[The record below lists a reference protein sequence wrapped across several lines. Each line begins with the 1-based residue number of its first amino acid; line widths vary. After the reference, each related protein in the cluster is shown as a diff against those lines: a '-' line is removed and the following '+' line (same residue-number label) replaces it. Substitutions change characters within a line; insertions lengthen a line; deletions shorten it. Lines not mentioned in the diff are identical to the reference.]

1 MARLPDTINSYVK
14 KPNKSK
20 RKSPI
25 NKQYPQLID
34 QQWATAFVKRVIINK
49 AHPAAIGENQVV
61 NGIEAIVHGDNL
73 EANYGGTVTAQ
84 IFKPLLRGIADVPS
98 RGDQVLVCQFAGE
111 SYYLGP
117 LNINN
122 KPCRNEDNR
131 IEQIV
136 NSGYNPYEYNDSFDE
151 NIEYDFQNDYLA
163 SGTNPYFPSYCPKR
177 IEKPYIHPGLDDS
190 GAVMDLDGVGHK
202 LTLPQMEESEDY
214 VEALHRE
221 IPGDLVLEGRMGN
234 YIRLG
239 NRYTYPLTVIAN
251 RVLQQTDDNYDKTV
265 GGSILAMVERG
276 SIHTNFEIGPGAT
289 NGRGSITVF
298 ETSNDVRTVGLIQD
312 GEEAKY
318 GFGSGIYNYIYGD
331 SEEPGGQVLL
341 RSGRVTI
348 DSSTDSIFLSSLKS
362 IILGGGE
369 KVIVRANRSIHIE
382 SEKFVLG
389 GNHTS
394 YDDEP
399 DTSSEDY
406 EGMIFGTTFINAL
419 KSFLGGLKTIQV
431 ATSLGPQTASAI
443 ITTDID
449 TGKPMNLTTTITNLE
464 QELDKVISKKHFIE
478 NKKQ

>member
-1 MARLPDTINSYVK
+1 
-14 KPNKSK
+14 
-20 RKSPI
+20 
-25 NKQYPQLID
+25 
-34 QQWATAFVKRVIINK
+34 
-49 AHPAAIGENQVV
+49 
-61 NGIEAIVHGDNL
+61 
-73 EANYGGTVTAQ
+73 
-84 IFKPLLRGIADVPS
+84 
-98 RGDQVLVCQFAGE
+98 
-111 SYYLGP
+111 
-117 LNINN
+117 
-122 KPCRNEDNR
+122 
-131 IEQIV
+131 
-136 NSGYNPYEYNDSFDE
+136 
-151 NIEYDFQNDYLA
+151 
-163 SGTNPYFPSYCPKR
+163 
-177 IEKPYIHPGLDDS
+177 
-190 GAVMDLDGVGHK
+190 
-202 LTLPQMEESEDY
+202 
-214 VEALHRE
+214 
-221 IPGDLVLEGRMGN
+221 MGN